1 LKQERGGLLNT
12 SWQRS
17 MGGAFSIEKG
27 LPVGRAK
34 GQRGSIRKV
43 AEEKAV
49 KKISAKAIM
58 AELRAGS
65 SDTELMKKYDISY
78 GALQDIF
85 SKLTKA
91 GLATQAYFD
100 KRALKQ
106 SPAVQAENSTRTC
119 PHCGFS
125 SATPFAKCPRCEQEV
140 SDWLNTMELTN
151 ILTGSFH

>member
-1 LKQERGGLLNT
+1 
-12 SWQRS
+12 
-17 MGGAFSIEKG
+17 
-27 LPVGRAK
+27 
-34 GQRGSIRKV
+34 V

-49 KKISAKAIM
+49 RKISAKSIM
-58 AELRAGS
+58 ADLRAGS

-85 SKLTKA
+85 SKLMVA
-91 GLATQAYFD
+91 GLATQAYFN

-106 SPAVQAENSTRTC
+106 SPALQSENSTRTC

-125 SATPFAKCPRCEQEV
+125 SASPFTKCPRCEQEV
-140 SDWLNTMELTN
+140 SEWLNTVELTN